1 MKNAFEV
8 IIAPVVSEKTMKLS
22 GDGKYTFEVHSKA
35 GKIEI
40 AKAVEEIF
48 NVKVAHVNV
57 MNYLGKSKRSRTSVK
72 MGKCAD
78 WKRAVVTLS
87 EGTIEFN

>member
-78 WKRAVVTLS
+78 WKRAVVTLA

>member
-1 MKNAFEV
+1 
-8 IIAPVVSEKTMKLS
+8 MKLS

-78 WKRAVVTLS
+78 WKRAVVTLA

>member
-78 WKRAVVTLS
+78 WERAVVTLA

>member
-48 NVKVAHVNV
+48 NVKVADVNV

-72 MGKCAD
+72 MGKCSD
-78 WKRAVVTLS
+78 WKRAIVTLS
-87 EGTIEFN
+87 EGTMEFN

>member
-22 GDGKYTFEVHSKA
+22 GEGKYTFEVHSKA

-48 NVKVAHVNV
+48 NVKVADVNV

-78 WKRAVVTLS
+78 WKRAVVTLA

>member
-57 MNYLGKSKRSRTSVK
+57 MTYLGKSKRSRTSVK

-78 WKRAVVTLS
+78 WKRAVVTLA

>member
-22 GDGKYTFEVHSKA
+22 GEGKYTFEVHSKA

-48 NVKVAHVNV
+48 NVKVADVNV

-78 WKRAVVTLS
+78 WKRAIVTLS